1 MLVLLVVAAL
11 LAGCATTGAPGASEP
26 GIAVQ
31 GIGRFS
37 LPPDTVTVDIGAEAR
52 AAQLADA
59 TAEVDRRMR
68 EVLAR
73 VKVAGVDVRTIGYNV
88 EPIADSRPQAGDA
101 GSRIIGYRATN
112 IIQARTHDV
121 AGIGRLVDAAV
132 AAGANVV
139 RSLRFSLDPPDRAE
153 TDARPPLV
161 GRTAPLLGE
170 ATGSGPFAPK
180 TSRPLVADCF
190 PPLQIPK
197 APCRSPRETP
207 VRRPCTRS
215 CFQRLET
222 APANRL
228 DRNP

>member
-153 TDARPPLV
+153 SDARRLALQDAASKAQQLAAAAGV
-161 GRTAPLLGE
+161 KLGRLLAVTESSGGVRPMGVTMMAAPVE
-170 ATGSGPFAPK
+170 AG
-180 TSRPLVADCF
+180 
-190 PPLQIPK
+190 Q
-197 APCRSPRETP
+197 
-207 VRRPCTRS
+207 
-215 CFQRLET
+215 
-222 APANRL
+222 L
-228 DRNP
+228 DITVIVQARYAID

>member
-31 GIGRFS
+31 GIGRVS

-153 TDARPPLV
+153 SDARRLALQDAASKAQQLAAAAGV
-161 GRTAPLLGE
+161 KLGRLLAVTESSGGVRPMGVTMMAAPVE
-170 ATGSGPFAPK
+170 AG
-180 TSRPLVADCF
+180 
-190 PPLQIPK
+190 Q
-197 APCRSPRETP
+197 
-207 VRRPCTRS
+207 
-215 CFQRLET
+215 
-222 APANRL
+222 L
-228 DRNP
+228 DITVIVQARYAID

>member
-1 MLVLLVVAAL
+1 MLILLVVAAL
-11 LAGCATTGAPGASEP
+11 LAGCATTGAPPGSEP

-31 GIGRFS
+31 GIGRVS

-52 AAQLADA
+52 AAQLAEA

-153 TDARPPLV
+153 SDARRLALQDAASKAQQLAAAAGV
-161 GRTAPLLGE
+161 KLGRLLAVTESSGGVRPMGVTMMAAPVE
-170 ATGSGPFAPK
+170 AG
-180 TSRPLVADCF
+180 
-190 PPLQIPK
+190 Q
-197 APCRSPRETP
+197 
-207 VRRPCTRS
+207 
-215 CFQRLET
+215 
-222 APANRL
+222 L
-228 DRNP
+228 DITVIVQARYAIE

>member
-1 MLVLLVVAAL
+1 MLILLVVAAL

-31 GIGRFS
+31 GIGRVS

-153 TDARPPLV
+153 ADARRLALQDAASKAQQLAAAAGV
-161 GRTAPLLGE
+161 KLGRLLAVTESSGGVRPMGVTMMAAPVE
-170 ATGSGPFAPK
+170 AG
-180 TSRPLVADCF
+180 
-190 PPLQIPK
+190 Q
-197 APCRSPRETP
+197 
-207 VRRPCTRS
+207 
-215 CFQRLET
+215 
-222 APANRL
+222 L
-228 DRNP
+228 DITVIVQARYAIE

>member
-31 GIGRFS
+31 GIGRVS

-73 VKVAGVDVRTIGYNV
+73 VKVPGVDVRTIGYNV
-88 EPIADSRPQAGDA
+88 EPIAESRPQAGDA
-101 GSRIIGYRATN
+101 GSRIVGYRATN
-112 IIQARTHDV
+112 IVQVRTHDV

-153 TDARPPLV
+153 ADARRLALQDAASKAQQIAAAAGV
-161 GRTAPLLGE
+161 KLGRLLAVTEASGGIRPMAVTMMAAPVE
-170 ATGSGPFAPK
+170 AG
-180 TSRPLVADCF
+180 
-190 PPLQIPK
+190 Q
-197 APCRSPRETP
+197 
-207 VRRPCTRS
+207 
-215 CFQRLET
+215 
-222 APANRL
+222 L
-228 DRNP
+228 DITVIVQARYAIE